1 MKTKARK
8 LNELDRDELQS
19 MFISMISG
27 HDKEVELAHM
37 LAVFTA
43 VRLPLASAIKY
54 EVVEYETT
62 ELIELIENG
71 VLCNNGGGW
80 DEEDFAW
87 NIIFSSLKPDK
98 IMDIILDINDYIISL
113 HKAIQPF
120 KEQLLD
126 AMVSFVESEAD

>member
-8 LNELDRDELQS
+8 LCELDRDELQS

-43 VRLPLASAIKY
+43 VRLPLVSAIKY
-54 EVVEYETT
+54 EVVEYDTP
-62 ELIELIENG
+62 ELINLIENG
-71 VLCNNGGGW
+71 VLCNNGGGL

-87 NIIFSSLKPDK
+87 SLIFASLKPDE
-98 IMDIILDINDYIISL
+98 IMNIILDINDYTISL
-113 HKAIQPF
+113 HKAIQPL
-120 KEQLLD
+120 KEQLLN
-126 AMVSFVESEAD
+126 AMISFVEGDSL